1 LIETT
6 ALIVRRG
13 EYFRK
18 SLNAV
23 KKTLGGEV
31 RDDGDEGSEEGEDPE

>member
-1 LIETT
+1 V

-13 EYFRK
+13 EYCRK
-18 SLNAV
+18 RLNAV

-31 RDDGDEGSEEGEDPE
+31 RDDRDEGSEEGEDPE